1 MINKDLFN
9 AINECDD
16 RFIEETINE
25 CDKKFT
31 EKKPNKYD
39 EKFIEEMT
47 NEQNNISNNFNNTQN
62 DIKSTSITPD
72 KQFRRHDK
80 SGKTNNRPSF
90 IKRCLPFTG
99 LPLINAAAILIL
111 VLAVGFGAAAATSG
125 KFHNWIFTAF
135 SKQDIQKA
143 ELNTSEPAK
152 TSSDNGQSTAS
163 NPNNNVD
170 IKADKNNHL
179 SLGKNIDLVGDKESF
194 IYKYHK
200 KGDDEIVDEVYS
212 IQDNGLSKLAIKT
225 FSGTY
230 YGSSFSFDYS
240 VINKEIFAFN
250 RTGTLDGIDSVMDGD
265 TVYAYFS
272 KIKGDTVIKSSVA
285 KLNLKT
291 GAIDKFTD
299 DNKICN
305 TKMSPNGKM
314 ILFNYRSEKYWYWTA
329 LDTSTGKERKIPGI
343 DGCNHTNQIKFI
355 DDYHVLSLLVISTGN
370 SAKTYSE
377 QGCTNLIDLTTGKT
391 LHTYKDYGEIN
402 VLWNYK
408 YNEKNNSLKVYNI
421 TNKNSFT
428 IPDMKPEDTTIA
440 HANGNYVLFGDL
452 EEPDKFCLCNLDT
465 HKYIKFTIPKELRSD
480 IEMYLSAV
488 KSKMLITDGKDAYLV
503 QCP

>member
-1 MINKDLFN
+1 MTDKDLFN

-16 RFIEETINE
+16 SFIEETIND
-25 CDKKFT
+25 CDKKFI
-31 EKKPNKYD
+31 EKTANKYD
-39 EKFIEEMT
+39 EKFTEETT
-47 NEQNNISNNFNNTQN
+47 NEQTNNFNNKQKEIN
-62 DIKSTSITPD
+62 DSAITPQ
-72 KQFRRHDK
+72 KSFRRNEKSDK
-80 SGKTNNRPSF
+80 PNNRPSF

-143 ELNTSEPAK
+143 ELNTSAPDK
-152 TSSDNGQSTAS
+152 ISSDNGQSTAS
-163 NPNNNVD
+163 NPDNNID

-200 KGDDEIVDEVYS
+200 NGDDEIVDEVYS

-250 RTGTLDGIDSVMDGD
+250 QTGTLDGVDYVMDGD

-272 KIKGDTVIKSSVA
+272 KVKGDTILKSSVA

-291 GAIDKFTD
+291 GIIDKFTD

-314 ILFNYRSEKYWYWTA
+314 ILFNYRAKGYWTA
-329 LDTSTGKERKIPGI
+329 LDTSTGKEIKIPGI
-343 DGCNHTNQIKFI
+343 DGYNHESQIKFI

-370 SAKTYSE
+370 NAKTYSE
-377 QGCTNLIDLTTGKT
+377 QVCTNLIDLTTGKT

-408 YNEKNNSLKVYNI
+408 YNEKNKSLKVYNI

-428 IPDMKPEDTTIA
+428 IPDMKSEDATIA
-440 HANGNYVLFGDL
+440 DANGNYVLFGDL
-452 EEPDKFCLCNLDT
+452 EGPDTLCLCNLDT

>member
-1 MINKDLFN
+1 MTDKDLFN
-9 AINECDD
+9 AINDCDD
-16 RFIEETINE
+16 SFIEETIND
-25 CDKKFT
+25 CDKKFI
-31 EKKPNKYD
+31 EKTANKYD
-39 EKFIEEMT
+39 EKFTEETT
-47 NEQNNISNNFNNTQN
+47 NEQTNNFNNKQKEIN
-62 DIKSTSITPD
+62 DSAITPQ
-72 KQFRRHDK
+72 KSFRRNEKSDK
-80 SGKTNNRPSF
+80 PNNRPSF

-143 ELNTSEPAK
+143 ELNTSAPDK
-152 TSSDNGQSTAS
+152 ISSDNGQSTAS
-163 NPNNNVD
+163 NPNNNID

-200 KGDDEIVDEVYS
+200 NGDDEIVDEVYS

-250 RTGTLDGIDSVMDGD
+250 QTGTLDGVDYVMDGD

-272 KIKGDTVIKSSVA
+272 KVKGDTILKSSVA

-291 GAIDKFTD
+291 GIIDKFTD

-314 ILFNYRSEKYWYWTA
+314 ILFNYRAKGYWTA
-329 LDTSTGKERKIPGI
+329 LDTSTGKEIKIPGI
-343 DGCNHTNQIKFI
+343 DGYNHESQIKFI

-370 SAKTYSE
+370 NAKTYSE
-377 QGCTNLIDLTTGKT
+377 QVCTNLIDLTTGKT

-408 YNEKNNSLKVYNI
+408 YNEKNKSLKVYNI

-428 IPDMKPEDTTIA
+428 IPDMKSEDAAIA
-440 HANGNYVLFGDL
+440 DANGNYVLFGDL
-452 EEPDKFCLCNLDT
+452 EGPDTLCLCNLDT

>member
-1 MINKDLFN
+1 MTDKDLFN
-9 AINECDD
+9 AINDCDD
-16 RFIEETINE
+16 SFIEETIND
-25 CDKKFT
+25 CDKKFI
-31 EKKPNKYD
+31 EKTANKYD
-39 EKFIEEMT
+39 EKFTEETT
-47 NEQNNISNNFNNTQN
+47 NEQTNNFNNKQKEIN
-62 DIKSTSITPD
+62 GSAITPG
-72 KQFRRHDK
+72 KNFRRNEKSDK
-80 SGKTNNRPSF
+80 PNNRPSF

-143 ELNTSEPAK
+143 ELNTSAPDK
-152 TSSDNGQSTAS
+152 ISSDNGQSTAS
-163 NPNNNVD
+163 NPDNNID

-200 KGDDEIVDEVYS
+200 NGDDEIVDEVYS

-250 RTGTLDGIDSVMDGD
+250 QTGTLDSVDYVMDGD

-272 KIKGDTVIKSSVA
+272 KVKGDTILKSSVA

-291 GAIDKFTD
+291 GIIDKFTD

-314 ILFNYRSEKYWYWTA
+314 ILFNYRAKGYWTA
-329 LDTSTGKERKIPGI
+329 LDTSTGKEIKIPGI
-343 DGCNHTNQIKFI
+343 DGYNHESQIKFI

-370 SAKTYSE
+370 NAKTYSE
-377 QGCTNLIDLTTGKT
+377 QVCTNLIDLTTGKT

-408 YNEKNNSLKVYNI
+408 YNEKNKSLKVYNI

-428 IPDMKPEDTTIA
+428 IPDMKTEDAAIA
-440 HANGNYVLFGDL
+440 DTNGNYVLFGDL
-452 EEPDKFCLCNLDT
+452 EEPDTFCLCNLDT

>member
-1 MINKDLFN
+1 MTDKDLFN

-16 RFIEETINE
+16 SFIEETIND
-25 CDKKFT
+25 CDKKFI
-31 EKKPNKYD
+31 EKTANKYD
-39 EKFIEEMT
+39 EKFTEETT
-47 NEQNNISNNFNNTQN
+47 NEQTNNFNNKQKEIN
-62 DIKSTSITPD
+62 DSAITPG
-72 KQFRRHDK
+72 KNFRRNEKSDK
-80 SGKTNNRPSF
+80 PNNRPSF

-143 ELNTSEPAK
+143 ELNTSAPDK
-152 TSSDNGQSTAS
+152 ISSDNGQSTAS
-163 NPNNNVD
+163 NPDNNID

-200 KGDDEIVDEVYS
+200 NGDDEIVDEVYS

-250 RTGTLDGIDSVMDGD
+250 QTGTLDGVDYVMDGD

-272 KIKGDTVIKSSVA
+272 KVKGDTILKSSVA

-291 GAIDKFTD
+291 GIIDKFTD

-314 ILFNYRSEKYWYWTA
+314 ILFNYRAKGYWTA
-329 LDTSTGKERKIPGI
+329 LDTSTGKEIKIPGI
-343 DGCNHTNQIKFI
+343 DGYNHESQIKFI

-370 SAKTYSE
+370 NAKTYSE
-377 QGCTNLIDLTTGKT
+377 QVCTNLIDLTTGKT

-408 YNEKNNSLKVYNI
+408 YNEKNKSLKVYNI

-428 IPDMKPEDTTIA
+428 IPDMKSEDAAIA
-440 HANGNYVLFGDL
+440 DANGNYVLFGDL
-452 EEPDKFCLCNLDT
+452 EEPDTFCLCNLDT

>member
-1 MINKDLFN
+1 MTDKDLFN

-16 RFIEETINE
+16 SFIEETIND
-25 CDKKFT
+25 CDKKFI
-31 EKKPNKYD
+31 EKTANKYD
-39 EKFIEEMT
+39 EKFTEETT
-47 NEQNNISNNFNNTQN
+47 NEQTNNFNNKQKEIN
-62 DIKSTSITPD
+62 DSAITPQ
-72 KQFRRHDK
+72 KSFRRNEKSDK
-80 SGKTNNRPSF
+80 PNNRPSF

-143 ELNTSEPAK
+143 ELNTSAPDK
-152 TSSDNGQSTAS
+152 ISSDNGQSTAS
-163 NPNNNVD
+163 NPDNNID

-200 KGDDEIVDEVYS
+200 NGNDEIVDEVYS

-250 RTGTLDGIDSVMDGD
+250 QTGTLDGVDYVMDGD

-272 KIKGDTVIKSSVA
+272 KVKGDTILKSSVA

-291 GAIDKFTD
+291 GIIDKFTD

-314 ILFNYRSEKYWYWTA
+314 ILFNYRAKGYWTA
-329 LDTSTGKERKIPGI
+329 LDTSTGKEIKIPGI
-343 DGCNHTNQIKFI
+343 DGYNHESQIKFI

-370 SAKTYSE
+370 NAKTYSE
-377 QGCTNLIDLTTGKT
+377 QVCTNLIDLTTGKT

-408 YNEKNNSLKVYNI
+408 YNEKNKSLKVYNI

-428 IPDMKPEDTTIA
+428 IPDMKSEDAAIA
-440 HANGNYVLFGDL
+440 DANGNYVLFGDL
-452 EEPDKFCLCNLDT
+452 EEPDTFCLCNLDT

>member
-1 MINKDLFN
+1 MTDKDLFN

-16 RFIEETINE
+16 SFIEETIND
-25 CDKKFT
+25 CDKKFS
-31 EKKPNKYD
+31 EKTANKYD
-39 EKFIEEMT
+39 EKFTEETT
-47 NEQNNISNNFNNTQN
+47 NEQTNNFNNKQKEIN
-62 DIKSTSITPD
+62 GSAITPG
-72 KQFRRHDK
+72 KNFRRHDK
-80 SGKTNNRPSF
+80 SDKPNNRPSF

-143 ELNTSEPAK
+143 ELNTSAPDK
-152 TSSDNGQSTAS
+152 ISSDNGQSTAS
-163 NPNNNVD
+163 NPDNNID

-200 KGDDEIVDEVYS
+200 NGDDEIVDEVYS

-250 RTGTLDGIDSVMDGD
+250 QTGTLDSVDSVIDGD
-265 TVYAYFS
+265 TVYAHFS
-272 KIKGDTVIKSSVA
+272 KAKGDTILKSSVA

-291 GAIDKFTD
+291 GIIDKFTD
-299 DNKICN
+299 DTKICN

-314 ILFNYRSEKYWYWTA
+314 ILFNYRAKGYWTA

-343 DGCNHTNQIKFI
+343 NGYNHTNEIKFI
-355 DDYHVLSLLVISTGN
+355 DDYHVLSLSINTTG
-370 SAKTYSE
+370 SSE
-377 QGCTNLIDLTTGKT
+377 QAYTNLIDLTTGKT

-408 YNEKNNSLKVYNI
+408 YNEKNKSLKVYNI
-421 TNKNSFT
+421 TNKSSFT
-428 IPDMKPEDTTIA
+428 IPDMKSEDIA
-440 HANGNYVLFGDL
+440 AANGNYVLFGEL
-452 EEPDKFCLCNLDT
+452 EKLDTFCLCNLET

>member
-1 MINKDLFN
+1 MTDKDLFN

-16 RFIEETINE
+16 SFIEETIND
-25 CDKKFT
+25 CDKKFI
-31 EKKPNKYD
+31 EKTANKYD
-39 EKFIEEMT
+39 EKFTEETT
-47 NEQNNISNNFNNTQN
+47 NEQTNNFNNKQKEIN
-62 DIKSTSITPD
+62 DSALTPQKS
-72 KQFRRHDK
+72 FRRNEKSDK
-80 SGKTNNRPSF
+80 PNNRPSF

-143 ELNTSEPAK
+143 ELNTSAPDK
-152 TSSDNGQSTAS
+152 ISSDNGQSTAS
-163 NPNNNVD
+163 NPDNNID

-200 KGDDEIVDEVYS
+200 NGDDEIVDEVYS

-250 RTGTLDGIDSVMDGD
+250 QTGTLDGVDYVMDGD

-272 KIKGDTVIKSSVA
+272 KVKGDTILKSSVA

-291 GAIDKFTD
+291 GIIDKFTD

-314 ILFNYRSEKYWYWTA
+314 ILFNYRAKGYWTA
-329 LDTSTGKERKIPGI
+329 LDTSTGKEIKIPGI
-343 DGCNHTNQIKFI
+343 DGYNHESQIKFI

-370 SAKTYSE
+370 NAKTYSE
-377 QGCTNLIDLTTGKT
+377 QVCTNLIDLTTGKT

-408 YNEKNNSLKVYNI
+408 YNEKNKSLKVYNI

-428 IPDMKPEDTTIA
+428 IPDMKSEDAAIA
-440 HANGNYVLFGDL
+440 DANGNYVLFGDL
-452 EEPDKFCLCNLDT
+452 EGPDTLCLCNLDT

>member
-1 MINKDLFN
+1 MTDKDLFN

-16 RFIEETINE
+16 KFIEETINE
-25 CDKKFT
+25 CDKKFI
-31 EKKPNKYD
+31 EKP
-39 EKFIEEMT
+39 
-47 NEQNNISNNFNNTQN
+47 
-62 DIKSTSITPD
+62 
-72 KQFRRHDK
+72 
-80 SGKTNNRPSF
+80 NNRPSF

-125 KFHNWIFTAF
+125 KLHNWIFTAF

-143 ELNTSEPAK
+143 ELNTSAPDK
-152 TSSDNGQSTAS
+152 TSSDNGQNTAS
-163 NPNNNVD
+163 NPDNNID
-170 IKADKNNHL
+170 IKADKNNHI
-179 SLGKNIDLVGDKESF
+179 SLGKNINLVGDKESF

-200 KGDDEIVDEVYS
+200 KGDDEIVDDVYS
-212 IQDNGLSKLAIKT
+212 IQENGLSKLAIKT

-250 RTGTLDGIDSVMDGD
+250 QTGTLDGVDSVMDGD

-291 GAIDKFTD
+291 GTIDKFTD

-314 ILFNYRSEKYWYWTA
+314 ILFNYRAEGYWTA
-329 LDTSTGKERKIPGI
+329 LNTLTGKEIKISGI
-343 DGCNHTNQIKFI
+343 NGYNHTSEITFI
-355 DDYHVLSLLVISTGN
+355 DDYHILSLSINTTG
-370 SAKTYSE
+370 SSE
-377 QGCTNLIDLTTGKT
+377 QVCTNLIDLTTGKT

-408 YNEKNNSLKVYNI
+408 YNEKNKSLKVYNI

-452 EEPDKFCLCNLDT
+452 EEPDTFCLCNLDT

>member
-1 MINKDLFN
+1 MTDKDLFN
-9 AINECDD
+9 AINDCDD
-16 RFIEETINE
+16 SFIEETING
-25 CDKKFT
+25 CDKKFI
-31 EKKPNKYD
+31 EKTANKYD
-39 EKFIEEMT
+39 EKFTEETT
-47 NEQNNISNNFNNTQN
+47 NEQTNNFNNKQKEIN
-62 DIKSTSITPD
+62 GSAITPG
-72 KQFRRHDK
+72 KNFRRNEKSDK
-80 SGKTNNRPSF
+80 PNNRPSF

-143 ELNTSEPAK
+143 ELNTSAPDK
-152 TSSDNGQSTAS
+152 ISSDNGQSTAS
-163 NPNNNVD
+163 NPDNNID

-200 KGDDEIVDEVYS
+200 NGDDEIVDEVYS

-250 RTGTLDGIDSVMDGD
+250 QTGTLDSVDYVMDGD

-272 KIKGDTVIKSSVA
+272 KVKGDTILKSSVA

-291 GAIDKFTD
+291 GIIDKFTD

-314 ILFNYRSEKYWYWTA
+314 ILFNYRAKGYWTA
-329 LDTSTGKERKIPGI
+329 LDTSTGKEIKIPGI
-343 DGCNHTNQIKFI
+343 DGYNHESQIKFI

-370 SAKTYSE
+370 NAKTYSE
-377 QGCTNLIDLTTGKT
+377 QVCTNLIDLTTGKT

-408 YNEKNNSLKVYNI
+408 YNEKNKSLKVYNI

-428 IPDMKPEDTTIA
+428 IPDMKSEDAAIA
-440 HANGNYVLFGDL
+440 DTNGNYVLFGDL
-452 EEPDKFCLCNLDT
+452 EEPDTFCLCNLDT

>member
-1 MINKDLFN
+1 MTDKDLFN

-16 RFIEETINE
+16 SFIEETINE
-25 CDKKFT
+25 CDKKFI
-31 EKKPNKYD
+31 EKTANKYD
-39 EKFIEEMT
+39 EKFTEETT
-47 NEQNNISNNFNNTQN
+47 NEQTNNFNNKQKEIN
-62 DIKSTSITPD
+62 GSAITPE
-72 KQFRRHDK
+72 KNFRRHDK
-80 SGKTNNRPSF
+80 SDKPNNRPSF

-143 ELNTSEPAK
+143 ELNTSAPDK
-152 TSSDNGQSTAS
+152 ISSDNGQSTAS
-163 NPNNNVD
+163 NPDNNID

-200 KGDDEIVDEVYS
+200 NGDDEIVDEVYS

-250 RTGTLDGIDSVMDGD
+250 QTGTLDSVDSVIDGD
-265 TVYAYFS
+265 TVYAHFS
-272 KIKGDTVIKSSVA
+272 KAKGDTILKSSVA

-291 GAIDKFTD
+291 GIIDKFTD
-299 DNKICN
+299 DTKICN
-305 TKMSPNGKM
+305 TKMSPSGKM
-314 ILFNYRSEKYWYWTA
+314 ILFNYRAKGYWTA
-329 LDTSTGKERKIPGI
+329 LDTSTGKEIKIPGI
-343 DGCNHTNQIKFI
+343 DGYNHESQIKFI

-370 SAKTYSE
+370 NAKTYSE
-377 QGCTNLIDLTTGKT
+377 QVCTNLIDLTTGKT

-408 YNEKNNSLKVYNI
+408 YNEKNKSLKVYNI
-421 TNKNSFT
+421 TNKSSFT
-428 IPDMKPEDTTIA
+428 IPDMKSEDIA
-440 HANGNYVLFGDL
+440 AANGNYVLFGEL
-452 EEPDKFCLCNLDT
+452 EKLDTFCLCNLET

>member
-1 MINKDLFN
+1 MTDKDLFN
-9 AINECDD
+9 AINDCDD
-16 RFIEETINE
+16 SFIEETIND
-25 CDKKFT
+25 CDKKFI
-31 EKKPNKYD
+31 EKTANKYD
-39 EKFIEEMT
+39 EKFTEETT
-47 NEQNNISNNFNNTQN
+47 NEQTNNFNNKQKEIN
-62 DIKSTSITPD
+62 GSAITPG
-72 KQFRRHDK
+72 KNFRRNEKSDK
-80 SGKTNNRPSF
+80 PNNRPSF

-143 ELNTSEPAK
+143 ELNTSAPDK
-152 TSSDNGQSTAS
+152 ISSDNGQSTAS
-163 NPNNNVD
+163 NPDNNID

-200 KGDDEIVDEVYS
+200 NGDDEIVDEVYS

-250 RTGTLDGIDSVMDGD
+250 QTGTLDSVDYVMDGD

-272 KIKGDTVIKSSVA
+272 KVKGDTILKSSVA

-291 GAIDKFTD
+291 GIIDKFTD

-314 ILFNYRSEKYWYWTA
+314 ILFNYRAKGYWTA
-329 LDTSTGKERKIPGI
+329 LDTSTGKEIKIPGI
-343 DGCNHTNQIKFI
+343 DGYNHESQIKFI

-370 SAKTYSE
+370 NARTYSE
-377 QGCTNLIDLTTGKT
+377 QVCTNLIDLTTGKT

-408 YNEKNNSLKVYNI
+408 YNEKNKSLKVYNI

-428 IPDMKPEDTTIA
+428 IPDMKSEDAAIA
-440 HANGNYVLFGDL
+440 DTNGNYVLFGDL
-452 EEPDKFCLCNLDT
+452 EEPDTFCLCNLDT

>member
-1 MINKDLFN
+1 MTDKDLFN

-16 RFIEETINE
+16 SFIEETIND
-25 CDKKFT
+25 CDKKFI
-31 EKKPNKYD
+31 EKTANKYD
-39 EKFIEEMT
+39 EKFTEETT
-47 NEQNNISNNFNNTQN
+47 NEQTNNFNNKQKEIN
-62 DIKSTSITPD
+62 GSAITPG
-72 KQFRRHDK
+72 KNFRRNEKSDK
-80 SGKTNNRPSF
+80 PNNRPSF

-143 ELNTSEPAK
+143 ELNTSAPDK
-152 TSSDNGQSTAS
+152 ISSDNGQSTAS
-163 NPNNNVD
+163 NPDNNID

-200 KGDDEIVDEVYS
+200 NGDDEIVDEVYS

-250 RTGTLDGIDSVMDGD
+250 QTGTLDSVDSVMDGD
-265 TVYAYFS
+265 TVYAHFS
-272 KIKGDTVIKSSVA
+272 KAKGDTILKSSVA

-291 GAIDKFTD
+291 GIIDKFTD

-314 ILFNYRSEKYWYWTA
+314 ILFNYRAKGYWTA
-329 LDTSTGKERKIPGI
+329 LDTSTGKERKISGI
-343 DGCNHTNQIKFI
+343 DGYNHESQIKFI

-370 SAKTYSE
+370 NAKTYSE
-377 QGCTNLIDLTTGKT
+377 QVCTNLIDLTTGKT

-408 YNEKNNSLKVYNI
+408 YNEKNKSLKVYNI
-421 TNKNSFT
+421 TNKSSFT
-428 IPDMKPEDTTIA
+428 IPDMKSEDIA
-440 HANGNYVLFGDL
+440 AANGNYVLFGEL
-452 EEPDKFCLCNLDT
+452 EKLDTFCLCNLET

>member
-1 MINKDLFN
+1 MTDKDLFN

-16 RFIEETINE
+16 SFIEETIND
-25 CDKKFT
+25 CDKKFI
-31 EKKPNKYD
+31 EKTANKYD
-39 EKFIEEMT
+39 EKFTEETT
-47 NEQNNISNNFNNTQN
+47 NEQTNNFNNKQKEIN
-62 DIKSTSITPD
+62 DSAITPQ
-72 KQFRRHDK
+72 KSFRRNEKSDK
-80 SGKTNNRPSF
+80 PNNRPSF

-143 ELNTSEPAK
+143 ELNTSAPDK
-152 TSSDNGQSTAS
+152 ISSDNGQSTAS
-163 NPNNNVD
+163 NPDNNID

-200 KGDDEIVDEVYS
+200 NGDDEIVDEVYS

-250 RTGTLDGIDSVMDGD
+250 QTGTLDGVDYVMDGD

-272 KIKGDTVIKSSVA
+272 KVKGDTILKSSVA

-291 GAIDKFTD
+291 GIIDKFTD

-314 ILFNYRSEKYWYWTA
+314 ILFNYRAKGYWTA

-343 DGCNHTNQIKFI
+343 NGYNHTNEIKFI
-355 DDYHVLSLLVISTGN
+355 DDYHVLSLSINTTG
-370 SAKTYSE
+370 SSE
-377 QGCTNLIDLTTGKT
+377 QAYTNLIDLTTGKT

-408 YNEKNNSLKVYNI
+408 YNEKNKSLKVYNI
-421 TNKNSFT
+421 TNKSSFT
-428 IPDMKPEDTTIA
+428 IPDMKSEDIA
-440 HANGNYVLFGDL
+440 AANGNYVLFGEL
-452 EEPDKFCLCNLDT
+452 EKLDTFCLCNLET

>member
-1 MINKDLFN
+1 MTDKDLFN
-9 AINECDD
+9 AINDCDD
-16 RFIEETINE
+16 SFIEETIND
-25 CDKKFT
+25 CDKKFI
-31 EKKPNKYD
+31 EKTANKYD
-39 EKFIEEMT
+39 EKFTEETT
-47 NEQNNISNNFNNTQN
+47 NEQTNNFNNKQKEIN
-62 DIKSTSITPD
+62 GSAITPG
-72 KQFRRHDK
+72 KNFRRNEKSDK
-80 SGKTNNRPSF
+80 PNNRPSF

-143 ELNTSEPAK
+143 ELNTSAPDK
-152 TSSDNGQSTAS
+152 ISSDNGQSTAS
-163 NPNNNVD
+163 NPDNNID

-200 KGDDEIVDEVYS
+200 NGDDEIVDEVYS

-250 RTGTLDGIDSVMDGD
+250 QTGTLDSVDYVMDGD

-272 KIKGDTVIKSSVA
+272 KVKGDTILKSSVA

-291 GAIDKFTD
+291 GIIDKFTD

-314 ILFNYRSEKYWYWTA
+314 ILFNYRAKGYWTA
-329 LDTSTGKERKIPGI
+329 LDTSTGKEIKIPGI
-343 DGCNHTNQIKFI
+343 DGYNHESQIKFI

-370 SAKTYSE
+370 NAKTYSE
-377 QGCTNLIDLTTGKT
+377 QVCTNRIDLTTGKT

-408 YNEKNNSLKVYNI
+408 YNEKNKSLKVYNI

-428 IPDMKPEDTTIA
+428 IPDMKSEDAAIA
-440 HANGNYVLFGDL
+440 DTNGNYVLFGDL
-452 EEPDKFCLCNLDT
+452 EEPDTFCLCNLDT

>member
-1 MINKDLFN
+1 MTDKDLFN

-16 RFIEETINE
+16 SFIEETIND
-25 CDKKFT
+25 CDKKFI
-31 EKKPNKYD
+31 EKTANKYD
-39 EKFIEEMT
+39 EKFTEETT
-47 NEQNNISNNFNNTQN
+47 NEQTNNFNNKQKEIN
-62 DIKSTSITPD
+62 GSAITPG
-72 KQFRRHDK
+72 KNFRRNEKSDK
-80 SGKTNNRPSF
+80 PNNRPSF

-99 LPLINAAAILIL
+99 LQLINAAAILIL

-143 ELNTSEPAK
+143 ELNTSAPDK
-152 TSSDNGQSTAS
+152 ISSDNGQSTAS
-163 NPNNNVD
+163 NPDNNID

-200 KGDDEIVDEVYS
+200 NGDDEIVDEVYS

-250 RTGTLDGIDSVMDGD
+250 QTGTLDGVDYVMDGD

-272 KIKGDTVIKSSVA
+272 KVKGDTILKSSVA

-291 GAIDKFTD
+291 GIIDKFTD

-314 ILFNYRSEKYWYWTA
+314 ILFNYRAKGYWTA
-329 LDTSTGKERKIPGI
+329 LDTSTGKEIKIPGI
-343 DGCNHTNQIKFI
+343 DGYNHESQIKFI

-370 SAKTYSE
+370 NVKTYSE
-377 QGCTNLIDLTTGKT
+377 QVCTNLIDLTTGKT

-408 YNEKNNSLKVYNI
+408 YNEKNKSLKVYNI

-428 IPDMKPEDTTIA
+428 IPDMKSEDAAIA
-440 HANGNYVLFGDL
+440 DANGNYVLFGDL
-452 EEPDKFCLCNLDT
+452 EEPDTFCLCNLDT

>member
-1 MINKDLFN
+1 MTDKDLFN

-16 RFIEETINE
+16 SFIEETIND
-25 CDKKFT
+25 CDKKFI
-31 EKKPNKYD
+31 EKTANKYD
-39 EKFIEEMT
+39 EKFTEETT
-47 NEQNNISNNFNNTQN
+47 NEQTNNFNNKQKEIN
-62 DIKSTSITPD
+62 DSAITPQ
-72 KQFRRHDK
+72 KSFRRNEKSDK
-80 SGKTNNRPSF
+80 PNNRPSF

-143 ELNTSEPAK
+143 ELNTSAPDK
-152 TSSDNGQSTAS
+152 ISSDNGQSTAS
-163 NPNNNVD
+163 NPDNNID

-200 KGDDEIVDEVYS
+200 NGDDEIVDEVYS

-250 RTGTLDGIDSVMDGD
+250 QTGTLDGVDYVMDGD

-272 KIKGDTVIKSSVA
+272 KVKGDTILKSSVA

-291 GAIDKFTD
+291 GIIDKFTD

-314 ILFNYRSEKYWYWTA
+314 ILFNYRAKGYWTA
-329 LDTSTGKERKIPGI
+329 LDTSTGKEIKIPGI
-343 DGCNHTNQIKFI
+343 DGYNHESQIKFI

-370 SAKTYSE
+370 NAKTYSE
-377 QGCTNLIDLTTGKT
+377 QVCTNLIDLTTGKT

-408 YNEKNNSLKVYNI
+408 YNEKNKSLKVYNI

-428 IPDMKPEDTTIA
+428 IPDMKSEDAAIDD
-440 HANGNYVLFGDL
+440 ANGNYLLFGDL
-452 EEPDKFCLCNLDT
+452 EGPDTLCLCNLDT

>member
-1 MINKDLFN
+1 MTDKDLFN

-16 RFIEETINE
+16 SFIEETIND
-25 CDKKFT
+25 CDKKFI
-31 EKKPNKYD
+31 EKTANKYD
-39 EKFIEEMT
+39 EKFTEETT
-47 NEQNNISNNFNNTQN
+47 NEQTNNFNNKQKEIN
-62 DIKSTSITPD
+62 DSAITPQ
-72 KQFRRHDK
+72 KSFRRNEKSDK
-80 SGKTNNRPSF
+80 PNNRPSF

-111 VLAVGFGAAAATSG
+111 VLAVGFAAATSG

-143 ELNTSEPAK
+143 ELNTSAPDK
-152 TSSDNGQSTAS
+152 ISSDNGQSTAS
-163 NPNNNVD
+163 NPDNNID

-200 KGDDEIVDEVYS
+200 NGDDEIVDEVYS

-250 RTGTLDGIDSVMDGD
+250 QTGTLDGVDYVMDGD

-272 KIKGDTVIKSSVA
+272 KVKGDTILKSSVA

-291 GAIDKFTD
+291 GIIDKFTD

-314 ILFNYRSEKYWYWTA
+314 ILFNYRAKGYWTA
-329 LDTSTGKERKIPGI
+329 LDTSTGKEIKIPGI
-343 DGCNHTNQIKFI
+343 DGYNHESQIKFI

-370 SAKTYSE
+370 NAKTYSE
-377 QGCTNLIDLTTGKT
+377 QVCTNLIDLTTGKT

-408 YNEKNNSLKVYNI
+408 YNEKNKSLKVYNI

-428 IPDMKPEDTTIA
+428 IPDMKSEDAAIA
-440 HANGNYVLFGDL
+440 DANGNYVLFGDL
-452 EEPDKFCLCNLDT
+452 EGPDTLCLCNLDT

>member
-1 MINKDLFN
+1 MTDKDLFN

-16 RFIEETINE
+16 SFIEETIND
-25 CDKKFT
+25 CDKKFI
-31 EKKPNKYD
+31 EKTANKYD
-39 EKFIEEMT
+39 EKFTEETT
-47 NEQNNISNNFNNTQN
+47 NEQTNNFNNKQKEIN
-62 DIKSTSITPD
+62 DSAITPQ
-72 KQFRRHDK
+72 KSFRRNEKSDK
-80 SGKTNNRPSF
+80 PNNRPSF

-143 ELNTSEPAK
+143 ELNTSAPDK
-152 TSSDNGQSTAS
+152 ISSDNGQSTAS
-163 NPNNNVD
+163 NPDNNID

-200 KGDDEIVDEVYS
+200 NGDDEIVDEVYS

-250 RTGTLDGIDSVMDGD
+250 QTGTLDSVDYVMDGD

-272 KIKGDTVIKSSVA
+272 KVKGDTILKSSVA

-291 GAIDKFTD
+291 GIIDKFTD

-314 ILFNYRSEKYWYWTA
+314 ILFNYRAKGYWTA
-329 LDTSTGKERKIPGI
+329 LDTSTGKEIKIPGI
-343 DGCNHTNQIKFI
+343 DGYNHESQIKFI

-370 SAKTYSE
+370 NAKTYSE
-377 QGCTNLIDLTTGKT
+377 QVCTNLIDLTTGKT

-408 YNEKNNSLKVYNI
+408 YNEKNKSLKVYNI

-428 IPDMKPEDTTIA
+428 IPDMKSEDAAIA
-440 HANGNYVLFGDL
+440 DTNGNYVLFGDL
-452 EEPDKFCLCNLDT
+452 EEPDTFCLCNLDT

>member
-1 MINKDLFN
+1 MTDKDLFN

-16 RFIEETINE
+16 SFIEETIND
-25 CDKKFT
+25 CDKKFI
-31 EKKPNKYD
+31 EKTANKYD
-39 EKFIEEMT
+39 EKFTEETT
-47 NEQNNISNNFNNTQN
+47 NEQTNNFNNKQKEIN
-62 DIKSTSITPD
+62 DSAITPQ
-72 KQFRRHDK
+72 KSFRRNEKSDK
-80 SGKTNNRPSF
+80 PNNRPSF

-99 LPLINAAAILIL
+99 LPLINAAAIHIL

-143 ELNTSEPAK
+143 ELNTSAPDK
-152 TSSDNGQSTAS
+152 ISSDNGQSTAS
-163 NPNNNVD
+163 NPDNNID

-200 KGDDEIVDEVYS
+200 NGDDEIVDEVYS

-250 RTGTLDGIDSVMDGD
+250 QTGTLDGVDYVMDGD

-272 KIKGDTVIKSSVA
+272 KVKGDTILKSSVA

-291 GAIDKFTD
+291 GIIDKFTD

-314 ILFNYRSEKYWYWTA
+314 ILFNYRAKGYWTA
-329 LDTSTGKERKIPGI
+329 LDTSTGKEIKIPGI
-343 DGCNHTNQIKFI
+343 DGYNHESQIKFI

-370 SAKTYSE
+370 NAKTYSE
-377 QGCTNLIDLTTGKT
+377 QVCTNLIDLTTGKT

-408 YNEKNNSLKVYNI
+408 YNEKNKSLKVYNI

-428 IPDMKPEDTTIA
+428 IPDMKSEDAAIA
-440 HANGNYVLFGDL
+440 DANGNYVLFGDL
-452 EEPDKFCLCNLDT
+452 EGPDTLCLCNLDT

>member
-1 MINKDLFN
+1 MTDKDLFN

-16 RFIEETINE
+16 SFIEETIND
-25 CDKKFT
+25 CDKKFI
-31 EKKPNKYD
+31 EKTANKYD
-39 EKFIEEMT
+39 EKFTEETT
-47 NEQNNISNNFNNTQN
+47 NEQTNNFNNKQKEIN
-62 DIKSTSITPD
+62 GSAITPG
-72 KQFRRHDK
+72 KNFRRNEKSDK
-80 SGKTNNRPSF
+80 PNNRPSF

-99 LPLINAAAILIL
+99 LQLINAAAILIL

-143 ELNTSEPAK
+143 ELNTSAPDK
-152 TSSDNGQSTAS
+152 ISSDNGQSTAS
-163 NPNNNVD
+163 NPDNNID

-200 KGDDEIVDEVYS
+200 NGDDEIVDEVYS

-250 RTGTLDGIDSVMDGD
+250 QTGTLDSVDYVMDGD

-272 KIKGDTVIKSSVA
+272 KVKGDTILKSSVA

-291 GAIDKFTD
+291 GIIDKFTD

-314 ILFNYRSEKYWYWTA
+314 ILFNYRAKGYWTA
-329 LDTSTGKERKIPGI
+329 LDTSTGKEIKIPGI
-343 DGCNHTNQIKFI
+343 DGYNHESQIKFI

-370 SAKTYSE
+370 NVKTYSE
-377 QGCTNLIDLTTGKT
+377 QVCTNLIDLTTGKT

-408 YNEKNNSLKVYNI
+408 YNEKNKSLKVYNI

-428 IPDMKPEDTTIA
+428 IPDMKSEDAAIA
-440 HANGNYVLFGDL
+440 DANGNYVLFGDL
-452 EEPDKFCLCNLDT
+452 EEPDTFCLCNLDT

>member
-1 MINKDLFN
+1 MTDKDLFN
-9 AINECDD
+9 AINDCDD
-16 RFIEETINE
+16 SFIEETIND
-25 CDKKFT
+25 CDKKFI
-31 EKKPNKYD
+31 EKTANKYD
-39 EKFIEEMT
+39 EKFTEETT
-47 NEQNNISNNFNNTQN
+47 NEQTNNFNNKQKEIN
-62 DIKSTSITPD
+62 GSAITPG
-72 KQFRRHDK
+72 KNFRRNEKSDK
-80 SGKTNNRPSF
+80 PNNRPSF

-143 ELNTSEPAK
+143 ELNTSAPDK
-152 TSSDNGQSTAS
+152 ISSDNGQSTAS
-163 NPNNNVD
+163 NPDNNID

-200 KGDDEIVDEVYS
+200 NGDDEIVDEVYS

-250 RTGTLDGIDSVMDGD
+250 QTGTLDGVDYVMDGD

-272 KIKGDTVIKSSVA
+272 KVKGDTILKSSVA

-291 GAIDKFTD
+291 GIIDKFTD

-314 ILFNYRSEKYWYWTA
+314 ILFNYRAKGYWTA

-343 DGCNHTNQIKFI
+343 DGYNHESQIKFI

-370 SAKTYSE
+370 NAKTYSE
-377 QGCTNLIDLTTGKT
+377 QVCTNLIDLTTGKT

-408 YNEKNNSLKVYNI
+408 YNEKNKSLKVYNI
-421 TNKNSFT
+421 TNKSSFT
-428 IPDMKPEDTTIA
+428 IPDMKSEDIA
-440 HANGNYVLFGDL
+440 AANGNYVLFGGL
-452 EEPDKFCLCNLDT
+452 EEPDTFCLCNLDT

>member
-1 MINKDLFN
+1 MKNLISVKQQTVIYKKMP
-9 AINECDD
+9 AIH
-16 RFIEETINE
+16 R
-25 CDKKFT
+25 
-31 EKKPNKYD
+31 
-39 EKFIEEMT
+39 
-47 NEQNNISNNFNNTQN
+47 
-62 DIKSTSITPD
+62 TPTY
-72 KQFRRHDK
+72 KCRRH
-80 SGKTNNRPSF
+80 PY
-90 IKRCLPFTG
+90 TG
-99 LPLINAAAILIL
+99 ACCRIWCCCRT
-111 VLAVGFGAAAATSG
+111 TSG

-143 ELNTSEPAK
+143 ELNTSAPDK
-152 TSSDNGQSTAS
+152 ISSDNGQSTAS
-163 NPNNNVD
+163 NPDNNID

-200 KGDDEIVDEVYS
+200 NGDDEIVDEVYS

-250 RTGTLDGIDSVMDGD
+250 QTGTLDSVDSVIDGD
-265 TVYAYFS
+265 TVYAHFS
-272 KIKGDTVIKSSVA
+272 KAKGDTILKSSVA

-291 GAIDKFTD
+291 GIIDKFTD
-299 DNKICN
+299 DTKICN

-314 ILFNYRSEKYWYWTA
+314 ILFNYRAKGYWTA

-343 DGCNHTNQIKFI
+343 NGYNHTNEIKFI
-355 DDYHVLSLLVISTGN
+355 DDYHVLSLSINTTG
-370 SAKTYSE
+370 SSE
-377 QGCTNLIDLTTGKT
+377 QAYTNLIDLTTGKT

-408 YNEKNNSLKVYNI
+408 YNEKNKSLKVYNI
-421 TNKNSFT
+421 TNKSSFT
-428 IPDMKPEDTTIA
+428 IPDMKSEDIA
-440 HANGNYVLFGDL
+440 AANGNYVLFGEL
-452 EEPDKFCLCNLDT
+452 EKLDTFCLCNLET

>member
-1 MINKDLFN
+1 MP
-9 AINECDD
+9 AIH
-16 RFIEETINE
+16 R
-25 CDKKFT
+25 
-31 EKKPNKYD
+31 
-39 EKFIEEMT
+39 
-47 NEQNNISNNFNNTQN
+47 
-62 DIKSTSITPD
+62 TPTY
-72 KQFRRHDK
+72 KCR
-80 SGKTNNRPSF
+80 
-90 IKRCLPFTG
+90 
-99 LPLINAAAILIL
+99 
-111 VLAVGFGAAAATSG
+111 

-143 ELNTSEPAK
+143 ELNTSAPDK
-152 TSSDNGQSTAS
+152 ISSDNGQSTAS
-163 NPNNNVD
+163 NPDNNID

-200 KGDDEIVDEVYS
+200 NGDDEIVDEVYS

-250 RTGTLDGIDSVMDGD
+250 QTGTLDGVDYVMDGD

-272 KIKGDTVIKSSVA
+272 KVKGDTILKSSVA

-291 GAIDKFTD
+291 GIIDKFTD

-314 ILFNYRSEKYWYWTA
+314 ILFNYRAKGYWTA
-329 LDTSTGKERKIPGI
+329 LDTSTGKEIKIPGI
-343 DGCNHTNQIKFI
+343 DGYNHESQIKFI

-370 SAKTYSE
+370 NAKTYSE
-377 QGCTNLIDLTTGKT
+377 QVCTNLIDLTTGKT

-408 YNEKNNSLKVYNI
+408 YNEKNKSLKVYNI

-428 IPDMKPEDTTIA
+428 IPDMKSEDAAIA
-440 HANGNYVLFGDL
+440 DANGNYVLFGDL
-452 EEPDKFCLCNLDT
+452 EEPDTFCLCNLDT

>member
-1 MINKDLFN
+1 MTDKDLFN
-9 AINECDD
+9 EIYECDD
-16 RFIEETINE
+16 SFIEETIND
-25 CDKKFT
+25 CDKKFI
-31 EKKPNKYD
+31 EKTANKYD
-39 EKFIEEMT
+39 EKFTEETT
-47 NEQNNISNNFNNTQN
+47 NEQTNNFNNKQKEIN
-62 DIKSTSITPD
+62 DSAITPQ
-72 KQFRRHDK
+72 KSFRRNEKSDK
-80 SGKTNNRPSF
+80 PNNRPSF

-143 ELNTSEPAK
+143 ELNTSAPDK
-152 TSSDNGQSTAS
+152 ISSDNGQSTAS
-163 NPNNNVD
+163 NTDNNID

-200 KGDDEIVDEVYS
+200 NGDDEIVDEVYS

-250 RTGTLDGIDSVMDGD
+250 QTGTLDVVDYVMDGD

-272 KIKGDTVIKSSVA
+272 KVKGDTILKSSVA

-291 GAIDKFTD
+291 GIIDKFTD

-314 ILFNYRSEKYWYWTA
+314 ILFNYRAKGYWTA
-329 LDTSTGKERKIPGI
+329 LDTSTGKEIKIPGI
-343 DGCNHTNQIKFI
+343 DGYNHESQIKFI

-370 SAKTYSE
+370 NAKTYSE
-377 QGCTNLIDLTTGKT
+377 QVCTNLIDLTTGKT

-408 YNEKNNSLKVYNI
+408 YNEKNKSLKVYNI

-428 IPDMKPEDTTIA
+428 IPDMKSEDAAIA
-440 HANGNYVLFGDL
+440 DANGNYVLFGDL
-452 EEPDKFCLCNLDT
+452 EGPDTLCLCNLDT

>member
-1 MINKDLFN
+1 MTDKDLFN

-16 RFIEETINE
+16 SFIEETIND
-25 CDKKFT
+25 CDKKFI
-31 EKKPNKYD
+31 EKTANKYD
-39 EKFIEEMT
+39 EKFTEETT
-47 NEQNNISNNFNNTQN
+47 NEQTNNFNNKQKEIN
-62 DIKSTSITPD
+62 DSAITPQ
-72 KQFRRHDK
+72 KSFRRNEKSDK
-80 SGKTNNRPSF
+80 PNNRPSF

-143 ELNTSEPAK
+143 ELNTSAPDK
-152 TSSDNGQSTAS
+152 ISSDNGQSTAS
-163 NPNNNVD
+163 NPDNNID

-200 KGDDEIVDEVYS
+200 NGDDEIVDEVYS

-250 RTGTLDGIDSVMDGD
+250 QTGTLDGVDYVMDGD

-272 KIKGDTVIKSSVA
+272 KVKGDTILKSSVA

-291 GAIDKFTD
+291 GIIDKFTD

-314 ILFNYRSEKYWYWTA
+314 ILFNYRAKGYWTA
-329 LDTSTGKERKIPGI
+329 LDTSTGKEIKIPGI
-343 DGCNHTNQIKFI
+343 DGYNHESQIKFI

-370 SAKTYSE
+370 NAKTYSE
-377 QGCTNLIDLTTGKT
+377 QVCTNLIDLTTGKT

-408 YNEKNNSLKVYNI
+408 YNEKNKSLKVYNI

-428 IPDMKPEDTTIA
+428 IPDMKSEDAAIA
-440 HANGNYVLFGDL
+440 DANGNYVLFGNL
-452 EEPDKFCLCNLDT
+452 EGPDTLCLCNLDT

>member
-1 MINKDLFN
+1 MTDKDLFN
-9 AINECDD
+9 AINDCDD
-16 RFIEETINE
+16 SFIEETIND
-25 CDKKFT
+25 CDKKFI
-31 EKKPNKYD
+31 EKTANKYD
-39 EKFIEEMT
+39 EKFTEETT
-47 NEQNNISNNFNNTQN
+47 NEQTNNFNNKQKEIN
-62 DIKSTSITPD
+62 GSAITPG
-72 KQFRRHDK
+72 KNFRRNEKSDK
-80 SGKTNNRPSF
+80 PNNRPSF

-143 ELNTSEPAK
+143 ELNTSAPDK
-152 TSSDNGQSTAS
+152 ISSDNGQSTAS
-163 NPNNNVD
+163 NPDNNID

-200 KGDDEIVDEVYS
+200 NGDDEIVDEVYS

-225 FSGTY
+225 FSY

-250 RTGTLDGIDSVMDGD
+250 QTGTLDSVDYVMDGD

-272 KIKGDTVIKSSVA
+272 KVKGDTILKSSVA

-291 GAIDKFTD
+291 GIIDKFTD

-314 ILFNYRSEKYWYWTA
+314 ILFNYRAKGYWTA
-329 LDTSTGKERKIPGI
+329 LDTSTGKEIKIPGI
-343 DGCNHTNQIKFI
+343 DGYNHESQIKFI

-370 SAKTYSE
+370 NAKTYSE
-377 QGCTNLIDLTTGKT
+377 QVCTNLIDLTTGKT

-408 YNEKNNSLKVYNI
+408 YNEKNKSLKVYNI

-428 IPDMKPEDTTIA
+428 IPDMKSEDAAIA
-440 HANGNYVLFGDL
+440 DTNGNYVLFGDL
-452 EEPDKFCLCNLDT
+452 EEPDTFCLCNLDT

>member
-1 MINKDLFN
+1 MTDKDLFN

-16 RFIEETINE
+16 SFIEETIND
-25 CDKKFT
+25 CDKKFI
-31 EKKPNKYD
+31 EKTANKYD
-39 EKFIEEMT
+39 EKFTEETT
-47 NEQNNISNNFNNTQN
+47 NEQTNNFNNKQKEIN
-62 DIKSTSITPD
+62 DSAITPQ
-72 KQFRRHDK
+72 KSFRRNEKSDK
-80 SGKTNNRPSF
+80 PNNRPSF

-143 ELNTSEPAK
+143 ELNTSAPDK
-152 TSSDNGQSTAS
+152 ISSDNGQSTAS
-163 NPNNNVD
+163 NPDNNID

-179 SLGKNIDLVGDKESF
+179 YLGKNIDIVGDKESF

-200 KGDDEIVDEVYS
+200 NGDDEIVDEVYS

-250 RTGTLDGIDSVMDGD
+250 QTGTLDGVDYVMDGD

-272 KIKGDTVIKSSVA
+272 KVKGDTILKSSVA

-291 GAIDKFTD
+291 GIIDKFTD

-314 ILFNYRSEKYWYWTA
+314 ILFNYRAKGYWTA
-329 LDTSTGKERKIPGI
+329 LDTSTGKEIKIPGI
-343 DGCNHTNQIKFI
+343 DGYNHESQIKFI

-370 SAKTYSE
+370 NAKTYSE
-377 QGCTNLIDLTTGKT
+377 QVCTNLIDLTTGKT

-408 YNEKNNSLKVYNI
+408 YNEKNKSLKVYNI

-428 IPDMKPEDTTIA
+428 IPDMKSEDAAIA
-440 HANGNYVLFGDL
+440 DANGNYVLFGDL
-452 EEPDKFCLCNLDT
+452 EGPDTLCLCNLDT

>member
-1 MINKDLFN
+1 MTDKDLFN

-16 RFIEETINE
+16 SFIEETIND
-25 CDKKFT
+25 CDKKFI
-31 EKKPNKYD
+31 EKTANKYD
-39 EKFIEEMT
+39 EKFTEETT
-47 NEQNNISNNFNNTQN
+47 NEQTNNFNNKQKEIN
-62 DIKSTSITPD
+62 GSAITPG
-72 KQFRRHDK
+72 KNFRRNEKSDK
-80 SGKTNNRPSF
+80 PNNRPSF

-99 LPLINAAAILIL
+99 LQLINAAAILIL

-143 ELNTSEPAK
+143 ELNTSAPDK
-152 TSSDNGQSTAS
+152 ISSDNGQSTAS
-163 NPNNNVD
+163 NPDNNID

-200 KGDDEIVDEVYS
+200 NGDDEIVDEVYS

-250 RTGTLDGIDSVMDGD
+250 QTGTLDGVDYVMDGD

-272 KIKGDTVIKSSVA
+272 KVKGDTILKSSVA

-291 GAIDKFTD
+291 GIIDKFTD
-299 DNKICN
+299 DTKICN

-314 ILFNYRSEKYWYWTA
+314 ILFNYRAKGYWTA
-329 LDTSTGKERKIPGI
+329 LDTSTGKEIKIPGI
-343 DGCNHTNQIKFI
+343 DGYNHESQIKFI

-370 SAKTYSE
+370 NVKTYSE
-377 QGCTNLIDLTTGKT
+377 QVCTNLIDLTTGKT

-408 YNEKNNSLKVYNI
+408 YNEKNKSLKVYNI

-428 IPDMKPEDTTIA
+428 IPDMKSEDAAIA
-440 HANGNYVLFGDL
+440 DANGNYVLFGDL
-452 EEPDKFCLCNLDT
+452 EEPDTFCLCNLDT

>member
-1 MINKDLFN
+1 MTDKDLFN

-16 RFIEETINE
+16 SFIEETIND
-25 CDKKFT
+25 CDKKFI
-31 EKKPNKYD
+31 EKTANKYD
-39 EKFIEEMT
+39 EKFTEETT
-47 NEQNNISNNFNNTQN
+47 NEQTNNFNNKQKEIN
-62 DIKSTSITPD
+62 DSAITPQ
-72 KQFRRHDK
+72 KSFRRNEKSDK
-80 SGKTNNRPSF
+80 PNNRPSF

-143 ELNTSEPAK
+143 ELNTSAPDK
-152 TSSDNGQSTAS
+152 ISSDNGQSTAS
-163 NPNNNVD
+163 NPDNNID

-200 KGDDEIVDEVYS
+200 NGDDEIVDEVYS

-250 RTGTLDGIDSVMDGD
+250 QTGTLDGVDYVMDGD

-272 KIKGDTVIKSSVA
+272 KVKGDTILKSSVA

-291 GAIDKFTD
+291 GIIDKFTD

-314 ILFNYRSEKYWYWTA
+314 ILFNYRAKGYWTA
-329 LDTSTGKERKIPGI
+329 LDTSTGKEIKIPGI
-343 DGCNHTNQIKFI
+343 DGYNHESQIKFI

-370 SAKTYSE
+370 NAKTYSE
-377 QGCTNLIDLTTGKT
+377 QVCTNLIDLTTGKT

-408 YNEKNNSLKVYNI
+408 YNEKNKSLKVYNI

-428 IPDMKPEDTTIA
+428 IPDMKSEDAAIA
-440 HANGNYVLFGDL
+440 DANGNYVLFGDL
-452 EEPDKFCLCNLDT
+452 EGPDTLCLCNLDT
-465 HKYIKFTIPKELRSD
+465 HKYIKFTIPKRTSFRYRNVPLHR
-480 IEMYLSAV
+480 
-488 KSKMLITDGKDAYLV
+488 
-503 QCP
+503 

>member
-1 MINKDLFN
+1 MTDKDLFN
-9 AINECDD
+9 AINDCDD
-16 RFIEETINE
+16 SFIEETIND
-25 CDKKFT
+25 CDKKFI
-31 EKKPNKYD
+31 EKTANKYD
-39 EKFIEEMT
+39 EKFTEETT
-47 NEQNNISNNFNNTQN
+47 NEHTNNFNNKQKEIN
-62 DIKSTSITPD
+62 GSAITPG
-72 KQFRRHDK
+72 KNFRRNEKSDK
-80 SGKTNNRPSF
+80 PNNRPSF

-143 ELNTSEPAK
+143 ELNTSAPDK
-152 TSSDNGQSTAS
+152 ISSDNGQSTAS
-163 NPNNNVD
+163 NPDNNID

-200 KGDDEIVDEVYS
+200 NGDDEIVDEVYS

-250 RTGTLDGIDSVMDGD
+250 QTGTLDGVDYVMDGD

-272 KIKGDTVIKSSVA
+272 KVKGDTILKSSVA

-291 GAIDKFTD
+291 GIIDKFTD

-314 ILFNYRSEKYWYWTA
+314 ILFNYRAKGYWTA
-329 LDTSTGKERKIPGI
+329 LDTSTGKEIKIPGI
-343 DGCNHTNQIKFI
+343 DGYNHESQIKFI

-370 SAKTYSE
+370 NAKTYSE
-377 QGCTNLIDLTTGKT
+377 QVCTNLIDLTTGKT

-408 YNEKNNSLKVYNI
+408 YNEKNKSLKVYNI

-428 IPDMKPEDTTIA
+428 IPDMKSEDAAIA
-440 HANGNYVLFGDL
+440 DTNGNYVLFGDL
-452 EEPDKFCLCNLDT
+452 EEPDTFCLCNLDT

>member
-1 MINKDLFN
+1 MTDKDLFN

-16 RFIEETINE
+16 SFIEETIND
-25 CDKKFT
+25 CDKKFI
-31 EKKPNKYD
+31 EKTANKYD
-39 EKFIEEMT
+39 EKFTEETT
-47 NEQNNISNNFNNTQN
+47 NEQTNNFNNKQKEIN
-62 DIKSTSITPD
+62 GSAITPG
-72 KQFRRHDK
+72 KNFRRNEKSDK
-80 SGKTNNRPSF
+80 PNNRPSF

-99 LPLINAAAILIL
+99 LQLINAAAILIL

-143 ELNTSEPAK
+143 ELNTSAPDK
-152 TSSDNGQSTAS
+152 ISSDNGQSTAS
-163 NPNNNVD
+163 NPDNNID

-200 KGDDEIVDEVYS
+200 NGDDEIVDEVYS

-250 RTGTLDGIDSVMDGD
+250 QTGTLDGVDYVMDGD

-272 KIKGDTVIKSSVA
+272 KVKGDTILKSSVA

-291 GAIDKFTD
+291 GIIDKFTD

-314 ILFNYRSEKYWYWTA
+314 ILFNYRAKGYWTA
-329 LDTSTGKERKIPGI
+329 LDTSTGKEIKIPGI
-343 DGCNHTNQIKFI
+343 DGYNHESQIKFI

-370 SAKTYSE
+370 NAKTYSE
-377 QGCTNLIDLTTGKT
+377 QVCTNLIDLTTGKT

-408 YNEKNNSLKVYNI
+408 YNEKNKSLKVYNI

-428 IPDMKPEDTTIA
+428 IPDMKSEDIA
-440 HANGNYVLFGDL
+440 IAYANGNYVLFGDL
-452 EEPDKFCLCNLDT
+452 EGPDTFCLCNLDT

>member
-1 MINKDLFN
+1 MTDKDLFN

-16 RFIEETINE
+16 SFIEETIND
-25 CDKKFT
+25 CDKKFV
-31 EKKPNKYD
+31 EKTANKYD
-39 EKFIEEMT
+39 EKFTEETT
-47 NEQNNISNNFNNTQN
+47 NEQTNNFNNKQKEIN
-62 DIKSTSITPD
+62 DSAITPQ
-72 KQFRRHDK
+72 KSFRRNEKSDK
-80 SGKTNNRPSF
+80 PNNRPSF

-143 ELNTSEPAK
+143 ELNTSAPDK
-152 TSSDNGQSTAS
+152 ISSDNGQSTAS
-163 NPNNNVD
+163 NPDNNID

-200 KGDDEIVDEVYS
+200 NGDDEIVDEVYS

-250 RTGTLDGIDSVMDGD
+250 QTGTLDGVDYVMDGD

-272 KIKGDTVIKSSVA
+272 KVKGDTILKSSVA

-291 GAIDKFTD
+291 GIIDKFTD

-314 ILFNYRSEKYWYWTA
+314 ILFNYRAKGYWTA
-329 LDTSTGKERKIPGI
+329 LDTSTGKEIKIPGI
-343 DGCNHTNQIKFI
+343 DGYNHESQIKFI

-370 SAKTYSE
+370 NAKTYSE
-377 QGCTNLIDLTTGKT
+377 QVCTNLIDLTTGKT

-408 YNEKNNSLKVYNI
+408 YNEKNKSLKVYNI

-428 IPDMKPEDTTIA
+428 IPDMKSEDAAIA
-440 HANGNYVLFGDL
+440 DANGNYVLFGDL
-452 EEPDKFCLCNLDT
+452 EEPDTFCLCNLDT

>member
-1 MINKDLFN
+1 MTDKDLFN
-9 AINECDD
+9 AINDCDD
-16 RFIEETINE
+16 SFIEETIND
-25 CDKKFT
+25 CDKKFI
-31 EKKPNKYD
+31 EKTANKYD
-39 EKFIEEMT
+39 EKFTEETT
-47 NEQNNISNNFNNTQN
+47 NEQTNNFNNKQKEIN
-62 DIKSTSITPD
+62 GSAITPG
-72 KQFRRHDK
+72 KNFRRNEKSDK
-80 SGKTNNRPSF
+80 PNNRPSF

-143 ELNTSEPAK
+143 ELNTSAPDK
-152 TSSDNGQSTAS
+152 ISSDNGQSTAS
-163 NPNNNVD
+163 NPDNNID

-200 KGDDEIVDEVYS
+200 NGDDEIVDEVYS

-250 RTGTLDGIDSVMDGD
+250 QTGTLDSVDYVMDGD

-272 KIKGDTVIKSSVA
+272 KVKGDTILKSSVA

-291 GAIDKFTD
+291 GIIDKFTD
-299 DNKICN
+299 DNKICK

-314 ILFNYRSEKYWYWTA
+314 ILFNYRAKGYWTA
-329 LDTSTGKERKIPGI
+329 LDTSTGKEIKIPGI
-343 DGCNHTNQIKFI
+343 DGYNHESQIKFI

-370 SAKTYSE
+370 NAKTYSE
-377 QGCTNLIDLTTGKT
+377 QVCTNLIDLTTGKT

-408 YNEKNNSLKVYNI
+408 YNEKNKSLKVYNI

-428 IPDMKPEDTTIA
+428 IPDMKSEDAAIA
-440 HANGNYVLFGDL
+440 DTNGNYVLFGDL
-452 EEPDKFCLCNLDT
+452 EEPDTFCLCNLDT

>member
-1 MINKDLFN
+1 MTDKDLFN

-16 RFIEETINE
+16 SFIEETIND
-25 CDKKFT
+25 CDKKFI
-31 EKKPNKYD
+31 EKTANKYD
-39 EKFIEEMT
+39 EKFTEETT
-47 NEQNNISNNFNNTQN
+47 NEQTNNFNNKQKEIN
-62 DIKSTSITPD
+62 DSAITPQ
-72 KQFRRHDK
+72 KSFRRNEKSDK
-80 SGKTNNRPSF
+80 PNNRPSF

-143 ELNTSEPAK
+143 ELNTSAPDK
-152 TSSDNGQSTAS
+152 ISSDNGQSTAS
-163 NPNNNVD
+163 NPDNNID

-200 KGDDEIVDEVYS
+200 NGDDEIVDEVYS

-250 RTGTLDGIDSVMDGD
+250 QTGTLDGVDYVMDGD

-272 KIKGDTVIKSSVA
+272 KVKGDTILKSSVA

-291 GAIDKFTD
+291 GIIDKFTD

-314 ILFNYRSEKYWYWTA
+314 ILFNYRAKGYWTA
-329 LDTSTGKERKIPGI
+329 LDTSTGKEIKIPGI
-343 DGCNHTNQIKFI
+343 DGYNHESQIKFI

-370 SAKTYSE
+370 NAKTYSE
-377 QGCTNLIDLTTGKT
+377 QVCTNLIDLTTGKT

-408 YNEKNNSLKVYNI
+408 YNEKNKSLKVYNI
-421 TNKNSFT
+421 TNKT
-428 IPDMKPEDTTIA
+428 IPDMKSEDAAIA
-440 HANGNYVLFGDL
+440 DANGNYVLFGDL
-452 EEPDKFCLCNLDT
+452 EGPDTLCLCNLDT

>member
-1 MINKDLFN
+1 MTDKDLFN
-9 AINECDD
+9 AINDCDD
-16 RFIEETINE
+16 SFIEETIND
-25 CDKKFT
+25 CDKKFI
-31 EKKPNKYD
+31 EKTANKYD
-39 EKFIEEMT
+39 EKFTEETT
-47 NEQNNISNNFNNTQN
+47 NEQTNNFNNKQKEIN
-62 DIKSTSITPD
+62 GSAITPG
-72 KQFRRHDK
+72 KNFRRNEKSDK
-80 SGKTNNRPSF
+80 PNNRPSF

-135 SKQDIQKA
+135 SKQDIQKS
-143 ELNTSEPAK
+143 ELNTSAPDK
-152 TSSDNGQSTAS
+152 ISSDNGQSTAS
-163 NPNNNVD
+163 NPDNNID

-200 KGDDEIVDEVYS
+200 NGDDEIVDEVYS

-250 RTGTLDGIDSVMDGD
+250 QTGTLDSVDYVMDGD

-272 KIKGDTVIKSSVA
+272 KVKGDTILKSSVA

-291 GAIDKFTD
+291 GIIDKFTD

-314 ILFNYRSEKYWYWTA
+314 ILFNYRAKGYWTA
-329 LDTSTGKERKIPGI
+329 LDTSTGKEIKIPGI
-343 DGCNHTNQIKFI
+343 DGYNHESQIKFI

-370 SAKTYSE
+370 NAKTYSE
-377 QGCTNLIDLTTGKT
+377 QVCTNLIDLTTGKT

-408 YNEKNNSLKVYNI
+408 YNEKNKSLKVYNI

-428 IPDMKPEDTTIA
+428 IPDMKSEDAAIA
-440 HANGNYVLFGDL
+440 DTNGNYVLFGDL
-452 EEPDKFCLCNLDT
+452 EEPDTFCLCNLDT

>member
-1 MINKDLFN
+1 MTDKDLFN
-9 AINECDD
+9 AINDCDD
-16 RFIEETINE
+16 SFIEETIND
-25 CDKKFT
+25 CDKKFI
-31 EKKPNKYD
+31 EKTANKYD
-39 EKFIEEMT
+39 EKFTEETT
-47 NEQNNISNNFNNTQN
+47 NEQTNNFNNKQKEIN
-62 DIKSTSITPD
+62 GSAITPG
-72 KQFRRHDK
+72 KNFRRNEKSDK
-80 SGKTNNRPSF
+80 PNNRPSF

-111 VLAVGFGAAAATSG
+111 VLAVGFGAASTSG

-143 ELNTSEPAK
+143 ELNTSAPDK
-152 TSSDNGQSTAS
+152 ISSDNGQSTAS
-163 NPNNNVD
+163 NPDNNID

-200 KGDDEIVDEVYS
+200 NGDDEIVDEVYS

-250 RTGTLDGIDSVMDGD
+250 QTGTLDSVDYVMDGD

-272 KIKGDTVIKSSVA
+272 KVKGDTILKSSVA

-291 GAIDKFTD
+291 GIIDKFTD

-314 ILFNYRSEKYWYWTA
+314 ILFNYRAKGYWTA
-329 LDTSTGKERKIPGI
+329 LDTSTGKEIKIPGI
-343 DGCNHTNQIKFI
+343 DGYNHESQIKFI

-370 SAKTYSE
+370 NAKTYSE
-377 QGCTNLIDLTTGKT
+377 QVCTNLIDLTTGKT

-408 YNEKNNSLKVYNI
+408 YNEKNKSLKVYNI

-428 IPDMKPEDTTIA
+428 IPDMKSEDAAIA
-440 HANGNYVLFGDL
+440 DTNGNYVLFGDL
-452 EEPDKFCLCNLDT
+452 EEPDTFCLCNLDT

>member
-1 MINKDLFN
+1 MTDKDLFN

-16 RFIEETINE
+16 SFIEETIND
-25 CDKKFT
+25 CDKKFI
-31 EKKPNKYD
+31 EKTANKYD
-39 EKFIEEMT
+39 EKFTEETT
-47 NEQNNISNNFNNTQN
+47 NEQTNNFNNKQKEIN
-62 DIKSTSITPD
+62 GSAITPG
-72 KQFRRHDK
+72 KNFRRNEKSDK
-80 SGKTNNRPSF
+80 PNNRPSF

-143 ELNTSEPAK
+143 ELNTSAPDK
-152 TSSDNGQSTAS
+152 ISSDNGQSTAS
-163 NPNNNVD
+163 NPDNNID

-200 KGDDEIVDEVYS
+200 NGDDEIVDEVYS

-250 RTGTLDGIDSVMDGD
+250 QTGTLDSVDSVIDGN
-265 TVYAYFS
+265 TVYAHFS
-272 KIKGDTVIKSSVA
+272 KVKGDTILKSSVA

-291 GAIDKFTD
+291 GIIDKFTD

-314 ILFNYRSEKYWYWTA
+314 ILFNYRTDGYWTS

-343 DGCNHTNQIKFI
+343 NGYNHTNEIKFI
-355 DDYHVLSLLVISTGN
+355 DDYHVLSLSINTTG
-370 SAKTYSE
+370 SSE
-377 QGCTNLIDLTTGKT
+377 QAYTNLIDLTTGKT
-391 LHTYKDYGEIN
+391 LHTYKDYGQIN

-408 YNEKNNSLKVYNI
+408 YIPKNKSLKVYNI
-421 TNKNSFT
+421 TNKNSFN
-428 IPDMKPEDTTIA
+428 IPDIKSEDIA
-440 HANGNYVLFGDL
+440 AANGNYVLFGDL
-452 EEPDKFCLCNLDT
+452 EKPDTFCLCNLET

>member
-1 MINKDLFN
+1 MTDKDLFN
-9 AINECDD
+9 VINECDD
-16 RFIEETINE
+16 SFIEETIND
-25 CDKKFT
+25 CDKKFI
-31 EKKPNKYD
+31 EKTANKYD
-39 EKFIEEMT
+39 EKFTEETT
-47 NEQNNISNNFNNTQN
+47 NEQTNNFNNKQKEIN
-62 DIKSTSITPD
+62 DSAITPQ
-72 KQFRRHDK
+72 KSFRRNEKSDK
-80 SGKTNNRPSF
+80 PNNRPSF

-143 ELNTSEPAK
+143 ELNTSAPDK
-152 TSSDNGQSTAS
+152 ISSDNGQSTAS
-163 NPNNNVD
+163 NPDNNID

-200 KGDDEIVDEVYS
+200 NGDDEIVDEVYS

-250 RTGTLDGIDSVMDGD
+250 QTGTLDGVDYVMDGD

-272 KIKGDTVIKSSVA
+272 KVKGDTILKSSVA

-291 GAIDKFTD
+291 GIIDKFTD

-314 ILFNYRSEKYWYWTA
+314 ILFNYRAKGYWTA
-329 LDTSTGKERKIPGI
+329 LDTSTGKEIKIPGI
-343 DGCNHTNQIKFI
+343 DGYNHESQIKFI

-370 SAKTYSE
+370 NAKTYSE
-377 QGCTNLIDLTTGKT
+377 QVCTNLIDLTTGKT

-408 YNEKNNSLKVYNI
+408 YNEKNKSLKVYNI

-428 IPDMKPEDTTIA
+428 IPDMKSEDAAIA
-440 HANGNYVLFGDL
+440 DANGNYVLFGDL
-452 EEPDKFCLCNLDT
+452 EEPDTLCLCNLDT